1 MDKKSYK
8 YRFIKK
14 KSPKLEKNKT
24 IENHYSKIICSIFD
38 KNKENKKEEKIIIDK
53 EKKEKDITF
62 HLNYSKNLVSFRNNN
77 KYKSLFL
84 VSSHSSVNYY
94 QNCSSI
100 LNKKGDIIN
109 RKNKKSLNKNYIKP
123 NITKNKSINKENKN
137 IIENHFYN
145 NKKPNITYDINLKI
159 KNKIKKEK
167 KNQHHYSKNKGM
179 AKNNSNK
186 IQLFYLSNMNNNSN
200 NFYSFNLS
208 SYTDIKKSHLKKFYI
223 SSGLNNSESFTNKI
237 IHKKPIKSKKS
248 NSKDSKTPINNFRYN
263 NNKLHYKENNIT
275 ITNYKKKINFT
286 EIINKKPKNKKSK
299 IIPKNIFF
307 KKNNII
313 KNKNKII
320 NIKEKI
326 KKLDLSSLSL
336 NNSSSS
342 GALDSKRLRSFSKKR
357 YEKKMMNFREN
368 ELYTERANKKINSLY
383 EIIKEY
389 EDDIRENPPL
399 KIKLIDKIRLERK
412 LNSLYIKTE

>member
-24 IENHYSKIICSIFD
+24 LENHYSKIICSIFD
-38 KNKENKKEEKIIIDK
+38 KNKENKKEEKKIIDK

-62 HLNYSKNLVSFRNNN
+62 HLNYSKNLISFGNNN

-94 QNCSSI
+94 QNCASI

-123 NITKNKSINKENKN
+123 NKTKNKSINKENKN

-167 KNQHHYSKNKGM
+167 KNQLHYSKNKGM
-179 AKNNSNK
+179 VKNNSNK

-200 NFYSFNLS
+200 NFYSFNLN

-223 SSGLNNSESFTNKI
+223 SSGFNNSESFTNKI
-237 IHKKPIKSKKS
+237 IHKKPIKNNKS
-248 NSKDSKTPINNFRYN
+248 NSKDSKTPINNFRY

-286 EIINKKPKNKKSK
+286 EIFNKKPKNKKSQ

-368 ELYTERANKKINSLY
+368 ELYSERANKKINCLY

-389 EDDIRENPPL
+389 EDDIREKPPL
-399 KIKLIDKIRLERK
+399 KIKLIDKIRRERK